1 MRTPIFAMTVP
12 PNSYRGVTLIELMI
26 SLTIGLLL
34 TAVLGY
40 AFLGSRQAFRT
51 TDTLS
56 RMQESARYAFE
67 RISSDIRMAGFTGCS
82 FSTMANVLNTATD
95 WDKDLFGFPL
105 VGYEDTANPT
115 YPNGVSG
122 NVLRGD
128 ALTVLRADNSREWV
142 VVHPP
147 GHNAS
152 AATIPVA
159 PTHNIQ
165 PGEILVITD
174 CRHAAV
180 FQMTGPANIGNNSN
194 QINHTTGNSTAPG
207 NFTKCF
213 GIGTPSDP
221 MCGSANSQLYTYAP
235 GSRILRLSAATYYI
249 RTNDAGEPALYRQRL
264 IASGG
269 NAATTAEEM
278 VEGVQDM
285 QIQYGE
291 NTDGAPGVD
300 TYVTADGVTNWT
312 NVLSIRIS
320 LLMVSLSDE
329 SITTAPQ
336 AYTYNG
342 ATITPT
348 DRLLRKA
355 FTTTISV
362 RNRL

>member
-12 PNSYRGVTLIELMI
+12 PNSCRGVTLIELMI

-82 FSTMANVLNTATD
+82 FSTMANVLNNPND
-95 WDKDLFGFPL
+95 WYKNLFGQPL
-105 VGYEDTANPT
+105 IGYEE
-115 YPNGVSG
+115 GVSIFPNDSDG
-122 NVLRGD
+122 NALPVLRGD
-128 ALTVLRADNSREWV
+128 AVTVLRVDNSREYIV
-142 VVHPP
+142 DDHNPP
-147 GHNAS
+147 S
-152 AATIPVA
+152 AQLQLTANHDIK
-159 PTHNIQ
+159 Q
-165 PGEILVITD
+165 GEILVITD
-174 CRHAAV
+174 CQHAAV
-180 FQMTGPANIGNNSN
+180 FQMTNVNNNTIATVNHNNGNA
-194 QINHTTGNSTAPG
+194 IDPG
-207 NFTKCF
+207 NCTKGLGNPVPNPCTAN
-213 GIGTPSDP
+213 GTP
-221 MCGSANSQLYTYAP
+221 YTFAR
-235 GSRILRLSAATYYI
+235 GSRILRLSAVTYYI
-249 RTNDAGEPALYRQRL
+249 GTNDVGEPALFRQRLIASGL